1 MNGSLTRSRTLAA
14 VALASLAGLAAACG
28 GTTATGAAGGSS
40 APGTTTTTTTTTP
53 PPVPVA
59 EVVDARTLVLAGGAR
74 VRLAGLAQ
82 PGECWAAT
90 AVDFLEQ
97 AVTGKALRVDGAAVL
112 LPDGVDL
119 AVHALSRGMARA
131 EQAAGSALVAAQES
145 AKAAGLGLW
154 GAPCSGADTVAPPP
168 PPAPVQPAPVQP
180 APVRPAPVQPAPAPV
195 QPAPAPVQPAPVQPA
210 PQPDPPAGAYYA
222 NCAAARAAGAA
233 PLYAGRPGY
242 RSGLDRDGDGV
253 ACE

>member
-40 APGTTTTTTTTTP
+40 APGTTTTTTTTATTTTP

-119 AVHALSRGMARA
+119 AVHVLSRGMARA

-168 PPAPVQPAPVQP
+168 PPAPVQPAP
-180 APVRPAPVQPAPAPV
+180 APVQPAPAPV
-195 QPAPAPVQPAPVQPA
+195 QPAPVQPAPVQPA

-233 PLYAGRPGY
+233 PLYAGQPGY
-242 RSGLDRDGDGV
+242 RPGLDRDGDGV